1 MLTLFKK
8 KKKRK
13 AHSIPAAP
21 KAETY
26 SPSPDF
32 TRRPL
37 YESHRAAQYTLY
49 YRLKPETLLPE
60 LEEWMEEIPPEDVEV
75 LDGIIFDIA
84 REAIPDLENQRY
96 EHTEAL
102 RRITAR
108 YQADRAD
115 FARILEERKKELAAL
130 EALHKHTCARLTKN
144 TGEERAQ

>member
-13 AHSIPAAP
+13 TPPAPQAP
-21 KAETY
+21 KAARY

-49 YRLKPETLLPE
+49 ERLKPENLLP
-60 LEEWMEEIPPEDVEV
+60 LVDEWMEELPPEDVAV
-75 LDGIIFDIA
+75 LDGVIFDIA
-84 REAIPDLENQRY
+84 REALPDLENQRY

-108 YQADRAD
+108 WQADRAD
-115 FARILEERKKELAAL
+115 FAGILAERKRELAILEAA
-130 EALHKHTCARLTKN
+130 HKRTCAGPLKHNR
-144 TGEERAQ
+144 EEKAQ